1 MIMGIICAVCA
12 VCAAYFLFM
21 NCLLTAYTIRA
32 AVLFKFIPF
41 CCFIALLVCAMNEF
55 GWIQIF

>member
-1 MIMGIICAVCA
+1 MIMGIICA

-32 AVLFKFIPF
+32 AVL
-41 CCFIALLVCAMNEF
+41 
-55 GWIQIF
+55 